1 MAECIFSSLK
11 AVCIMIADNIFSDG
25 ISFVAVNTQKM
36 VKSFVLFGISRNLIS
51 WKHIVDI
58 CCYENRIDH
67 DIFCRSGMNILPV
80 DFKFCFTGIEIL
92 VLDLAFSISVHC
104 IGNFSIKSFKIE
116 MSSTASAFFI
126 RCKCYAQRSVRN
138 LFFLNAFDHCHD
150 LCDSGFV
157 ISSENGCAVRSDQ
170 CTSFQICQMRKVLRT

>member
-1 MAECIFSSLK
+1 MAERVFSSLK

-58 CCYENRIDH
+58 CCDENRIDH

-126 RCKCYAQRSVRN
+126 RCKCYTDLTMRNLLCLQDFQQLHDFCNTGFVVYSEDGISVRGN
-138 LFFLNAFDHCHD
+138 
-150 LCDSGFV
+150 
-157 ISSENGCAVRSDQ
+157 
-170 CTSFQICQMRKVLRT
+170 